1 MRWSGFWFERCAAMT
16 ADRCATTV
24 LPSNPTFILGLWR
37 TGSTVLHGRL
47 ADATQWTTPRTWQCF
62 RPTNFLLVPPP
73 RRQQVRRPMD
83 EGYIGTYSPQ
93 EDEFASLL
101 LGEPSL
107 YRAFIDPRRIG
118 ELTEMLERWPALQV
132 PGAKPLSNCWE
143 TFLKA
148 VIAQTPGPLL
158 LKSPNHTFRL
168 PWLARRFPD
177 AQFIWL
183 TRSTPDVLASNQRMW
198 TAMMERYG
206 LWRHDPAALETFLRT
221 AIRSHDAL
229 LDWARGALS
238 ERIHFVTFEEVM
250 DKRSNLVSKLLER
263 LGTPREVP
271 KLAVQ

>member
-1 MRWSGFWFERCAAMT
+1 
-16 ADRCATTV
+16 
-24 LPSNPTFILGLWR
+24 
-37 TGSTVLHGRL
+37 
-47 ADATQWTTPRTWQCF
+47 
-62 RPTNFLLVPPP
+62 
-73 RRQQVRRPMD
+73 MD

-118 ELTEMLERWPALQV
+118 ELTEMLEQWPTLQA

-168 PWLARRFPD
+168 PWLAKRFPD

-183 TRSTPDVLASNQRMW
+183 TRSTPDVLASNRRMW

-263 LGTPREVP
+263 VGTPREVP